1 MGFIILDGETVKR
14 LESARETMEIR
25 DEVGRTVGIF
35 QPATET
41 LSASSRTELEA
52 QRQDRSGRRL
62 DEVIN
67 ELRRK

>member
-1 MGFIILDGETVKR
+1 MGFIILDPETVKR

-25 DEVGRTVGIF
+25 DEVGRTIGIF
-35 QPATET
+35 QPATEAI
-41 LSASSRTELEA
+41 SARSRAELEV
-52 QRQDRSGRRL
+52 RRPDRSGRRL

>member
-1 MGFIILDGETVKR
+1 MGFIILDRETVKR
-14 LESARETMEIR
+14 LESARETLELR

-35 QPATET
+35 QPATEAI
-41 LSASSRTELEA
+41 SAHSRAELEA